1 MTTQNTPLL
10 NLFGLQKMQQGAE
23 GETGQRF
30 YNRDSFKNTAA
41 NLAMGLNSMR
51 LNPDA
56 SLPQRMQAQ
65 IAQRKQNRTRNRTVE
80 ALRKKAEGGD
90 KLAAKYLGAIES
102 GALPVAQAMSAYMQE
117 SAQIRAEGRRLAA
130 ARGAEDRAE
139 ARARAA
145 AELALKNRA
154 PSTFMEKFNLWKQSN
169 PDGTYDD
176 FIKNEAAVN
185 AGATSAS
192 ALTQEFALFKADNPD
207 GTYNDFLALKNQ
219 SKTADQ
225 KNYETAVAGGYTGTF
240 TDFLQLKD
248 AGEQTAGQKK
258 QDQGFADIANTW
270 ATTGRADAFKL
281 TEQLEEVVT
290 ALESGKNLTGYDV
303 GIMPDFILAYT
314 NPDAIDAR
322 EAVQEVIA
330 RNLKE
335 ILGGQFAQKEGE
347 NLLAR
352 AYNPLLDEKQNLR
365 RVKAVLEMMK
375 AAAMQKEQKVR
386 YFEENGTLTGLTTE
400 VIGEEINTGTL
411 RELIG
416 RLDKQDGISQDSG
429 GSDDSATDYSSLS
442 NDALADALL
451 NSPPGSKEAGAIAN
465 EMASR
470 RMIASD

>member
-1 MTTQNTPLL
+1 MATQNTPLL

-30 YNRDSFKNTAA
+30 YNRDTFKDLSA

-65 IAQRKQNRTRNRTVE
+65 IAQRGQNRTRNRTVE

-102 GALPVAQAMSAYMQE
+102 GGLTAAQAMSAYMQE
-117 SAQIRAEGRRLAA
+117 DAQIRAEGRAA
-130 ARGAEDRAE
+130 AA
-139 ARARAA
+139 ARAA

-154 PSTFMEKFNLWKQSN
+154 PSTFMEKFNLWKQNN
-169 PDGTYDD
+169 PDGTYTD

-185 AGATSAS
+185 AVGTSSS
-192 ALTQEFALFKADNPD
+192 ALSQEFALFKQGDPD
-207 GTYNDFLALKNQ
+207 GTYTDFLALKSQ

-225 KNYETAVAGGYTGTF
+225 KNYETAVDGGYEGTF
-240 TDFLQLKD
+240 VEFLQLND
-248 AGEQTAGQKK
+248 AGEQTAGQTT
-258 QDQGFADIANTW
+258 QDKDFAATANAWLTG
-270 ATTGRADAFKL
+270 GRADAFKL
-281 TEQLEEVVT
+281 TEQLEEVVGML
-290 ALESGKNLTGYDV
+290 ASGENITGVDV
-303 GIMPDFILAYT
+303 GLLPDWALAFI
-314 NPDAIDAR
+314 NPDAIQAR
-322 EAVQEVIA
+322 ELVQEVIA

-352 AYNPLLDEKQNLR
+352 AYNPLLTEEQNLR
-365 RVKAVLEMMK
+365 RVTAVLEMMK
-375 AAAMQKEQKVR
+375 AAAMQKEKKVR

-400 VIGEEINTGTL
+400 MIGDEINTGTL

-416 RLDKQDGISQDSG
+416 SLDKQDGISQDSG
-429 GSDDSATDYSSLS
+429 GSDDSATDYSGFST
-442 NDALADALL
+442 DALFDALDK
-451 NSPPGSKEAGAIAN
+451 SAPGSAEEKAIADT
-465 EMASR
+465 MA
-470 RMIASD
+470 AKGLF

>member
-1 MTTQNTPLL
+1 MATQNTPLL

-65 IAQRKQNRTRNRTVE
+65 IAQRGQNRTRNRTVE

-90 KLAAKYLGAIES
+90 KLAAKYLSAIES

-117 SAQIRAEGRRLAA
+117 DAQIRAEGRA
-130 ARGAEDRAE
+130 D

-154 PSTFMEKFNLWKQSN
+154 PSTFMEKFNLWKQNN
-169 PDGTYDD
+169 PDGTYTD

-185 AGATSAS
+185 AVGTSSS
-192 ALTQEFALFKADNPD
+192 ALSQEFALFKQGDPD
-207 GTYNDFLALKNQ
+207 GTYTDFLALKSQ

-225 KNYETAVAGGYTGTF
+225 KNYETAVDGGYEGTF
-240 TDFLQLKD
+240 VDFLQLKD
-248 AGEQTAGQKK
+248 AGDPTAGQKR
-258 QDQGFADIANTW
+258 QDQDFAPIANTW

-314 NPDAIDAR
+314 NSDAIDAR

-375 AAAMQKEQKVR
+375 TAAMQKEQKVR
-386 YFEENGTLTGLTTE
+386 YFEENGTLSGLTTE

-429 GSDDSATDYSSLS
+429 GSDDSATDYSGLS

>member
-1 MTTQNTPLL
+1 MATQNTPLL

-41 NLAMGLNSMR
+41 NLAMGLNSLR

-65 IAQRKQNRTRNRTVE
+65 IAQRQQNRTRNRTVE
-80 ALRKKAEGGD
+80 ALRKRAEGGD

-117 SAQIRAEGRRLAA
+117 GAQIRAEGR
-130 ARGAEDRAE
+130 AE
-139 ARARAA
+139 ARAKAA

-154 PSTFMEKFNLWKQSN
+154 PSVFMEKFNLWKQSN

-192 ALTQEFALFKADNPD
+192 ALAQEFALFKADNPD
-207 GTYNDFLALKNQ
+207 GTYPEFLALKNQ

-225 KNYETAVAGGYTGTF
+225 RNYETAVDGGYTGTF
-240 TDFLQLKD
+240 VDFLQLKD
-248 AGEQTAGQKK
+248 AGDPTAGQKK
-258 QDQGFADIANTW
+258 QDQDFAPIANTW

-365 RVKAVLEMMK
+365 RVKAVLNMMK

-386 YFEENGTLTGLTTE
+386 YFEENGTLAGLTTE

-416 RLDKQDGISQDSG
+416 RLDKEDGISQDSG
-429 GSDDSATDYSSLS
+429 GSNDSATDYSSLS

>member
-1 MTTQNTPLL
+1 MATQNTPLL
-10 NLFGLQKMQQGAE
+10 NLFGLQKMQPGAE

-41 NLAMGLNSMR
+41 NLAMGLNSLR

-56 SLPQRMQAQ
+56 SLPQRMQAR
-65 IAQRKQNRTRNRTVE
+65 IAQRKQNLTRNRTIE
-80 ALRKKAEGGD
+80 ALRKRAEGGD
-90 KLAAKYLGAIES
+90 KLAQKYLIAAES
-102 GALPVAQAMSAYMQE
+102 GGLTAGQAMSGYMQE
-117 SAQIRAEGRRLAA
+117 GAQIAAEG
-130 ARGAEDRAE
+130 RAE
-139 ARARAA
+139 ARAKAA

-176 FIKNEAAVN
+176 FIKNEAAAK
-185 AGATSAS
+185 AGPTSTSAL
-192 ALTQEFALFKADNPD
+192 AQEFALFKADNPD
-207 GTYNDFLALKNQ
+207 GTYPEFLALKNQ

-225 KNYETAVAGGYTGTF
+225 KNYETAVDGGYTGTF
-240 TDFLQLKD
+240 VDFLQLKD
-248 AGEQTAGQKK
+248 AGDPTAGQKR
-258 QDQGFADIANTW
+258 QDQDFAPIANTW

-365 RVKAVLEMMK
+365 RVKAVLNMMK

-386 YFEENGTLTGLTTE
+386 YFEENGTLAGLTTE

-416 RLDKQDGISQDSG
+416 RLDKEDGISQDSG
-429 GSDDSATDYSSLS
+429 GSEDSATDYSNLSL
-442 NDALADALL
+442 NALDTALL
-451 NSPPGSKEAGAIAN
+451 ETAPGSPEEAAIVR
-465 EMASR
+465 EIEKR
-470 RMIASD
+470 LEKGGI

>member
-1 MTTQNTPLL
+1 MATQNTQLL

-65 IAQRKQNRTRNRTVE
+65 IAQRKQNLTRNRTVE

-90 KLAAKYLGAIES
+90 KLAAKYLGAIKS

-117 SAQIRAEGRRLAA
+117 GAQIR
-130 ARGAEDRAE
+130 AEDRAE

-145 AELALKNRA
+145 AELALKNRE
-154 PSTFMEKFNLWKQSN
+154 PSTFMEKFNLWKQNN

-185 AGATSAS
+185 AGATSTSGPA
-192 ALTQEFALFKADNPD
+192 QEFALFKEDNPD
-207 GTYNDFLALKNQ
+207 GTYPEFLALKNQ

-225 KNYETAVAGGYTGTF
+225 KNYETAVAGGYKGTF

-248 AGEQTAGQKK
+248 AGDPTAGQKK
-258 QDQGFADIANTW
+258 QDQGFADIAIKW

-281 TEQLEEVVT
+281 TEQLEGVVT

-429 GSDDSATDYSSLS
+429 GSDDSAADYSGFS
-442 NDALADALL
+442 ADALFDAL
-451 NSPPGSKEAGAIAN
+451 DKATPGSAEETAIAN
-465 EMASR
+465 AMA
-470 RMIASD
+470 AKGLF